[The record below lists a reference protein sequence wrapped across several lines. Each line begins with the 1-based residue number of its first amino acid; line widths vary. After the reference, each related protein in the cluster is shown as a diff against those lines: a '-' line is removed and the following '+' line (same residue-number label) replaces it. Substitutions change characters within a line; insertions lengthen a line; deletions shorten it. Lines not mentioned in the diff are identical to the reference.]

1 MRPSLDS
8 RRSALISVDGN
19 LSSGPKCARQHR
31 FKHVG
36 FETDVVNVFFHLCLL
51 YLLLHS
57 LSCAVVSRQQWAL
70 MGSEEPLTAVFP
82 VEVQGA
88 LAQPDV

>member
-1 MRPSLDS
+1 M
-8 RRSALISVDGN
+8 
-19 LSSGPKCARQHR
+19 QTE
-31 FKHVG
+31 
-36 FETDVVNVFFHLCLL
+36 FETDLVNVFFHLFAALPAPPQSQLC
-51 YLLLHS
+51 
-57 LSCAVVSRQQWAL
+57 CVISRQQWAL

>member
-1 MRPSLDS
+1 MGICHLAPNVLASIVLNMQF
-8 RRSALISVDGN
+8 G
-19 LSSGPKCARQHR
+19 
-31 FKHVG
+31 
-36 FETDVVNVFFHLCLL
+36 TDLVNVFFHLCLL

-57 LSCAVVSRQQWAL
+57 LSRAVVSRQQWAL